1 MLATRSGA
9 KCNHQPVHA
18 DCMAH
23 QRCVA
28 LPGMERVY
36 FLPELRSSHVH
47 SRLASALGTSGRLWQ
62 MRGMEIKECMTGSAD
77 GVWVG
82 GAWGGY
88 SLLGAM
94 QLQQQITYA
103 RERRADRG
111 SVNHDNPNNVF

>member
-1 MLATRSGA
+1 MLAARSGA

-82 GAWGGY
+82 GAWGVILY
-88 SLLGAM
+88 LVPCSCNS
-94 QLQQQITYA
+94 
-103 RERRADRG
+103 R
-111 SVNHDNPNNVF
+111 